1 MACRNRL
8 KLSLDNRCLRH
19 TALLTCCTS
28 FSTTSN
34 YAVCV
39 MSQLDSQT
47 GSHDD
52 SSYWEATVNSSMSE
66 EEGAAV
72 SAATGE
78 GQVGAPQECNSNNC
92 FLTSIVNM
100 INQGAATTH

>member
-1 MACRNRL
+1 
-8 KLSLDNRCLRH
+8 
-19 TALLTCCTS
+19 
-28 FSTTSN
+28 
-34 YAVCV
+34 
-39 MSQLDSQT
+39 
-47 GSHDD
+47 
-52 SSYWEATVNSSMSE
+52 MSE